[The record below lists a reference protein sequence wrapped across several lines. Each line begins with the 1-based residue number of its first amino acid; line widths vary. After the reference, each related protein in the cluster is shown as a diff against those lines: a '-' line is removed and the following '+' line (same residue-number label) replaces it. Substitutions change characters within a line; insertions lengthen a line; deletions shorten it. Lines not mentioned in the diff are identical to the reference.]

1 MPGSVIVSGAR
12 TPIGKLSGALSGL
25 SAAELGAAAIASALE
40 RATLRPDQV
49 DYVYMGQILQAGQ
62 GQLTARQAAVKAGI
76 PLTTPATVVN
86 KLCLSGLNAIYLADQ
101 MISSGEADIVVAGG
115 MESMTRAPYLL
126 LNARSGYRYGDG
138 VLVDSMLLD
147 ALTCSFDHAPMG
159 LATDQ
164 YNDNVISR
172 QRQDTFAA
180 ASHEKAAK
188 AVKDGRMD
196 EEIVAITVPQ
206 RRGDPIT
213 VDTDEGIR
221 AGTTPESLSRL
232 KPAFSDV
239 GSITAGNSSQLSD
252 GGAAVILTSR
262 PVAERIGVQP
272 LGEFVSYG
280 QVAGPSPSL
289 LHQPANAV
297 KKALAKA
304 GTDIADV
311 DLFEIS
317 EAFAAVALASMD
329 ALKVPGDRV
338 NVNGGAIALG
348 HPVGMSGTRLALTAL
363 YELRRRGGGRAVV
376 SLCGGG
382 GQGDALGSPFILLS
396 SRLRRPDRHGADRT
410 ARSAASTT
418 QELPGTGPVPSA
430 LVNDEFPV
438 DVYLADPD
446 GQPIGV
452 GERSRVRNRVGAKK
466 DQIGCVIRFDVAAT
480 GDMEAVRRLTGH
492 LAHRVLETEDAFV
505 PDVAAQ
511 HPREGPVEAG
521 MGTLGQR
528 VPCHRH
534 PVRADN

>member
-262 PVAERIGVQP
+262 PVADRIGVQP
-272 LGEFVSYG
+272 LGEFVSYR

-382 GQGDALGSPFILLS
+382 GQGDALVLRSFS
-396 SRLRRPDRHGADRT
+396 SAPA
-410 ARSAASTT
+410 
-418 QELPGTGPVPSA
+418 
-430 LVNDEFPV
+430 
-438 DVYLADPD
+438 
-446 GQPIGV
+446 
-452 GERSRVRNRVGAKK
+452 
-466 DQIGCVIRFDVAAT
+466 
-480 GDMEAVRRLTGH
+480 
-492 LAHRVLETEDAFV
+492 
-505 PDVAAQ
+505 
-511 HPREGPVEAG
+511 
-521 MGTLGQR
+521 
-528 VPCHRH
+528 
-534 PVRADN
+534 